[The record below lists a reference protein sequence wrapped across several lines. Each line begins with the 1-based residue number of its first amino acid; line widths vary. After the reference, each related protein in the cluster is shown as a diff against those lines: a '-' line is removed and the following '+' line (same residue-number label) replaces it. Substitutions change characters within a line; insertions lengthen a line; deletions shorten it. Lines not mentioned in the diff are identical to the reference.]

1 VLERLRARW
10 NPAAFPVDALAER
23 TRELFGF
30 LEQEL
35 GFELAGV
42 ERTDHGFTVTYK
54 QRELGLA
61 VAVGTD
67 RRWGANANAGRLDA
81 AGRLRP
87 SGRDAWDPGDWWSVA
102 HTIGAE
108 PLGREN
114 PEGELERIADLLSR
128 RRNRLLRSARQ
139 VATRG

>member
-1 VLERLRARW
+1 MFE
-10 NPAAFPVDALAER
+10 VDALVER

-42 ERTDHGFTVTYK
+42 ECTDEGFTVTYK
-54 QRELGLA
+54 QRDLGLA
-61 VAVGTD
+61 VAVGAV
-67 RRWGANANAGRLDA
+67 RGWGANANAGRLDA

-87 SGRDAWDPGDWWSVA
+87 SGRDAWDAGDWWSVA

-108 PLGREN
+108 PLDREN
-114 PEGELERIADLLSR
+114 PEGELERIAELLSR
-128 RRNRLLRSARQ
+128 RRNRLLRSGRQ
-139 VATRG
+139 GAASG